1 MLSIIV
7 NESKKIFFCVFKY
20 SEQTNIYFL
29 FIDQILIYKK
39 NILKNPDIIPIYL
52 KALVF
57 KKPCS
62 TPDPPWNIN
71 HDPPWKVSHFQGGS

>member
-20 SEQTNIYFL
+20 SEQTNIYFP

-39 NILKNPDIIPIYL
+39 NILKNPDIITIYIKGL
-52 KALVF
+52 VPNPAKFFYTLDLLNPTYKA
-57 KKPCS
+57 
-62 TPDPPWNIN
+62 
-71 HDPPWKVSHFQGGS
+71 